1 VTTVCARAREAS
13 SARLDGED
21 DDADRA
27 LLATHLPRC
36 AACREHADRLAA
48 ATRHAR
54 LAPSATVPDLSSTIV
69 REAGDALVGRATA
82 RRERLGQLRAVLTL
96 AGLVQVVLAVASL
109 PASGAHSGRDLAAL
123 ELALGASF
131 LVAAARPHLARGLVP
146 VIALVA
152 LASLGTVVLEI
163 AAGGTALL
171 GELTHLVPV
180 VALPV
185 TRAIADHGDRP
196 APPPRR
202 IGATT

>member
-1 VTTVCARAREAS
+1 MTTVCARAREAS

-21 DDADRA
+21 DDTDRA
-27 LLATHLPRC
+27 LLAAHLPRC
-36 AACREHADRLAA
+36 AACREHAQRLAA
-48 ATRHAR
+48 VTRHAR
-54 LAPSATVPDLSSTIV
+54 LATSAPVPDLSSAIV
-69 REAGDALVGRATA
+69 RAAGDELVGRAAA
-82 RRERLGQLRAVLTL
+82 RRERLGQLRAVLVL

-109 PASGAHSGRDLAAL
+109 PANGAHSGRDLAAL

-152 LASLGTVVLEI
+152 VASLGTVVLEV

-171 GELTHLVPV
+171 GELTHLVPI

-185 TRAIADHGDRP
+185 TRAIAAHGDRP